1 MYNIYTDPSI
11 HPCIARPNGVNLSY
25 PSMCQTKF
33 GPYKVVTKQI
43 LYLVDIIL
51 CYNTAFFSNI

>member
-33 GPYKVVTKQI
+33 GPYKSSYKT
-43 LYLVDIIL
+43 
-51 CYNTAFFSNI
+51 NIVFG